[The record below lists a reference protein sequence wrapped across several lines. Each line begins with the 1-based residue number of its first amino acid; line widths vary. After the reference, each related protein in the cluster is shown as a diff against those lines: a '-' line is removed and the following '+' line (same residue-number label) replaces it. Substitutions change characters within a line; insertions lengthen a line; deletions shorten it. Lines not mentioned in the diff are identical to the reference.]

1 MTKEE
6 ATKKYYDLVEQC
18 KIEDVNCEKY
28 NKHHINP
35 LFTLKDEYNAKRTIE
50 FRYKHKDEFELLKCS
65 IPHHVKLHYFLCFM
79 FDRNSDNEK
88 SARHSFWQISGRYIK
103 NENDELTDD
112 QLNEL
117 MIQIEKVHK
126 LNLTHEELLERN
138 RNYRH
143 SSKRKERLN
152 YLNSRLCLDPRF
164 DIGGFNYFV
173 GRYVSYGTL
182 YSWAKWEKEQEHN
195 PMFVNITV
203 PKFCKQ
209 YLVYDDDGNEMIFDE
224 HMNDEY
230 REEYDKKLKERQKKN
245 VRECSKRRRLNED
258 VKNRERE
265 NRNKL
270 RHRVCK
276 DPRFNKIERD
286 SSHKPYEE
294 YTTYYVLYDWAKRR
308 LSSKNM
314 TDTEKELLNGFNKA
328 EDFAKF
334 YLMKDENGNYIYK
347 EPKGIVAW
355 KENKK
360 NDKRDYVTYSKNARH
375 KLCIDP
381 RFGKEIK
388 VTEYTNKI
396 WDKEICSYNALSQW
410 WDKNPNHEI
419 VNGLS
424 KKEFLR
430 KYTLIDL
437 EGNYI
442 YDEETALRIIHND
455 TIFEM

>member
-28 NKHHINP
+28 NKHHIDP

-50 FRYKHKDEFELLKCS
+50 FRYKHKDDFELLKCS

-103 NENDELTDD
+103 NENDELTDE

-209 YLVYDDDGNEMIFDE
+209 YLIYDDDGNEMIFDE
-224 HMNDEY
+224 CMNDKY

-245 VRECSKRRRLNED
+245 VRECSKRRRLNEN

-308 LSSKNM
+308 LSSENM
-314 TDTEKELLNGFNKA
+314 TDAEKELLNGFNKA

-334 YLMKDENGNYIYK
+334 YLIKDENGNYIYK

-355 KENKK
+355 KENKCNK
-360 NDKRDYVTYSKNARH
+360 HDYVTYSKNARH
-375 KLCIDP
+375 KLCVDP

-396 WDKEICSYNALSQW
+396 WDKEICSCNALGQW
-410 WDKNPNHEI
+410 WDKNSNHEI

-430 KYTLIDL
+430 KYILIDS

-442 YDEETALRIIHND
+442 YDEETALKIIHNN

>member
-28 NKHHINP
+28 NKHHIDP

-50 FRYKHKDEFELLKCS
+50 FRYKHKDDFELLKCS

-103 NENDELTDD
+103 NENDELTDE

-209 YLVYDDDGNEMIFDE
+209 YLIYDDDGNEMIFDE
-224 HMNDEY
+224 CMNDKY

-245 VRECSKRRRLNED
+245 VRECSKRRRLNEN

-308 LSSKNM
+308 LSSENM
-314 TDTEKELLNGFNKA
+314 TDAEKELLNGFNKA

-334 YLMKDENGNYIYK
+334 YLIKDENGNYIYK

-355 KENKK
+355 KENKCNK
-360 NDKRDYVTYSKNARH
+360 HDYVTYSKNARH
-375 KLCIDP
+375 KLCVDP

-396 WDKEICSYNALSQW
+396 WDKEICSCNALGQW
-410 WDKNPNHEI
+410 WDKNSNHEI

-430 KYTLIDL
+430 KYILIDS

-442 YDEETALRIIHND
+442 YDEETALKIIHNN
-455 TIFEM
+455 TIFEI